1 MHVVAV
7 NPKKCGAVLAPRDFV
22 RRPEFVDEGLSFAHA
37 RTIYLTIMA
46 LWGLCPIL
54 YAKEYQVKRPVP
66 GGHFGEESS
75 LRDWLGEAKA
85 KQVYLILRDRIL
97 SGAFAFGVKLPTEN
111 ELAEYYSVSRVTVR
125 RALGEL
131 ARERFI
137 ERRRSAGTR
146 VVYRPSPA
154 PMTADISGVLAN
166 LADMGRC
173 TAVKLLS
180 FDYVPAAGTVAQALG
195 VGPDQLLQR
204 SIRVRAVDRVPFSY
218 LTTHVPESVAV
229 TFTKQEL
236 ASRPLLELLDRAG
249 VKVEHARQ
257 RISAGL
263 ATPDVANALEV
274 RAGSPLIELVRVVCD
289 QSGRAVEHLHALYR
303 PDRYAFEM
311 DLVRSGTTDIN
322 AWSPVDRNSV
332 RANATRSSTGI

>member
-1 MHVVAV
+1 
-7 NPKKCGAVLAPRDFV
+7 
-22 RRPEFVDEGLSFAHA
+22 
-37 RTIYLTIMA
+37 
-46 LWGLCPIL
+46 
-54 YAKEYQVKRPVP
+54 
-66 GGHFGEESS
+66 
-75 LRDWLGEAKA
+75 LRDWLGEAKS

-97 SGAFAFGVKLPTEN
+97 SGIFGFGTKLPTEH

-146 VVYRPSPA
+146 VIYRATPA
-154 PMTADISGVLAN
+154 PITADISGVLAN
-166 LADMGRC
+166 IADMGRR

-180 FDYVPAAGTVAQALG
+180 FDYVPVAEAGAVAEALG
-195 VGPDQLLQR
+195 VGADQLLQR
-204 SIRVRAVDRVPFSY
+204 SVRVRAVDRVPFSY

-236 ASRPLLELLDRAG
+236 ASRPLLELLERAG

-263 ATPDVANALEV
+263 ATPDVADALDV

-311 DLVRSGTTDIN
+311 DLVRSGAKETKS
-322 AWSPVDRNSV
+322 WSPVVRNNG
-332 RANATRSSTGI
+332 RAGTLMSDTGI